1 MFNRRNPS
9 AERLGL
15 RNHEKAEVAEA
26 RRKDAEHREMML
38 EAMRGLG
45 FEAVCETF
53 AGHVMGRPDASPQD
67 VNRFAENLARMAWAE
82 IPAE

>member
-1 MFNRRNPS
+1 MFTRRNPS
-9 AERLGL
+9 SERLGL
-15 RNHEKAEVAEA
+15 RNIERREIDEA
-26 RRKDAEHREMML
+26 RRKDAQHRQDML
-38 EAMRGLG
+38 DAMRGLG

-82 IPAE
+82 MPAE

>member
-1 MFNRRNPS
+1 MFTRRKPS

-15 RNHEKAEVAEA
+15 RNIERREIDEA
-26 RRKDAEHREMML
+26 RRKDAQHRQDML

-67 VNRFAENLARMAWAE
+67 KHRTFQEMERIAFADL
-82 IPAE
+82 PAE